1 MSRIRVIMPKM
12 GMTMTEGS
20 VASWEKHDGDHVNE
34 GEVIAMVET
43 DKITNSLE
51 SPATGILHTTV
62 EPARRSRSPAGSVIS
77 KLRTD
82 PKSSK

>member
-43 DKITNSLE
+43 D
-51 SPATGILHTTV
+51 
-62 EPARRSRSPAGSVIS
+62 
-77 KLRTD
+77 
-82 PKSSK
+82 

>member
-34 GEVIAMVET
+34 G
-43 DKITNSLE
+43 
-51 SPATGILHTTV
+51 
-62 EPARRSRSPAGSVIS
+62 
-77 KLRTD
+77 
-82 PKSSK
+82 

>member
-62 EPARRSRSPAGSVIS
+62 ELGEEVPVAGRIGYIEVE
-77 KLRTD
+77 D
-82 PKSSK
+82 

>member
-62 EPARRSRSPAGSVIS
+62 EPGEEDPVAGRIGYIEVE
-77 KLRTD
+77 D
-82 PKSSK
+82 

>member
-62 EPARRSRSPAGSVIS
+62 EPGEEVPVAGMIGYF
-77 KLRTD
+77 
-82 PKSSK
+82 

>member
-62 EPARRSRSPAGSVIS
+62 EPGVVVPFAGSIGYIEV
-77 KLRTD
+77 D
-82 PKSSK
+82 D

>member
-20 VASWEKHDGDHVNE
+20 VASWEKHDGDHVHE

-51 SPATGILHTTV
+51 SPATGKLHTTQHPREDLPGAARIGYIEV
-62 EPARRSRSPAGSVIS
+62 E
-77 KLRTD
+77 D
-82 PKSSK
+82 

>member
-34 GEVIAMVET
+34 CEVIAMVET

-62 EPARRSRSPAGSVIS
+62 EPGEEVPVAGRIGYIEVE
-77 KLRTD
+77 D
-82 PKSSK
+82 

>member
-1 MSRIRVIMPKM
+1 MSRIRVKMPKM

-20 VASWEKHDGDHVNE
+20 FASWEKHDGDHVNE
-34 GEVIAMVET
+34 GEDIAMVET

-62 EPARRSRSPAGSVIS
+62 EPGEEAPVAGRIGYIEVE
-77 KLRTD
+77 D
-82 PKSSK
+82 

>member
-51 SPATGILHTTV
+51 SPTTGILPHHGG
-62 EPARRSRSPAGSVIS
+62 ARRGGPGRRQDRLHRS
-77 KLRTD
+77 
-82 PKSSK
+82 

>member
-51 SPATGILHTTV
+51 SLSLIHILALSA
-62 EPARRSRSPAGSVIS
+62 PWRMPSIS
-77 KLRTD
+77 SGF
-82 PKSSK
+82 PS